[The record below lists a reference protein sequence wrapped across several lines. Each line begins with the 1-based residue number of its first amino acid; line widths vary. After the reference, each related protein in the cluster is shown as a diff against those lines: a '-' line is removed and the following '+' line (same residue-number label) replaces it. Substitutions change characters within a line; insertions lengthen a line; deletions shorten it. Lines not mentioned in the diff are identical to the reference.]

1 MSLISDPLSNLGT
14 YIYGQTMSQ
23 IQIIILAI
31 VAAILFITYLLIG
44 LLLKIGESSKA
55 DHLKTMDELEKDRSF
70 EL

>member
-1 MSLISDPLSNLGT
+1 MSLISDPLPNLGT

-31 VAAILFITYLLIG
+31 VAAILFMTYLLIG

>member
-1 MSLISDPLSNLGT
+1 
-14 YIYGQTMSQ
+14 MSQ

-31 VAAILFITYLLIG
+31 VAAILFMTYLLIG